1 MTNDEIRIC
10 EISVHGDPLG
20 LLGSQD
26 TGGQCVYI
34 EELTRAMAEQR
45 PNIKIDCFTRWYEG
59 KKKEEAISKDVNV
72 VRISCGPKEFV
83 RKEDMYPLLDE
94 FAQNVLDYAKK
105 NNFKY
110 NIIHSHYWDGGVAA
124 VKVAKALN
132 IPLIHT
138 NHSAGRLKK
147 KVIDN
152 AELKYDIRI
161 REEDNILAYAKGVLA
176 LTETEKQS
184 LIEEYKLPAEKIY
197 VVPGGL
203 DLKQFYPVKDLEQ
216 AKKDLKVKEKNLI
229 FALGRTDPRKGFEW
243 LIKTMP
249 QVLKKVD
256 DVILYIGGGSLPE
269 YLHEGS
275 PELKERERL
284 MNIAKEIGVTDSVH
298 FTGHL
303 SDEDVTKYYSIC
315 DTFVVPS
322 IYEPFGLVLVE
333 AMACKTVVIATNNGG
348 PVNIVD
354 DGKDGFL
361 VDVKKTDDFADK
373 IVKVLSNPDLKQKLL
388 QAGYDKAIKQYSWQT
403 VSKRVLEEVYLKLK

>member
-1 MTNDEIRIC
+1 MTEEIRIC

-20 LLGSQD
+20 QLGSQD

-34 EELTRAMAEQR
+34 EELTKAMTEHR
-45 PNIKIDCFTRWYEG
+45 PNLKIDCFTRWYEG
-59 KKKEEAISKDVNV
+59 KKKEENISKDVKV
-72 VRISCGPKEFV
+72 IRIPCGSEDFV

-94 FAQNVLDYAKK
+94 FAKNLLDYTKK
-105 NNFKY
+105 NNLKY
-110 NIIHSHYWDGGVAA
+110 RIIHSHYWDGGVAA
-124 VKVAKALN
+124 VKVAKSLN
-132 IPLIHT
+132 ILLIHT

-147 KVIDN
+147 KVLDSKT
-152 AELKYDIRI
+152 LKYDIRI

-203 DLKQFYPVKDLEQ
+203 DLKQFYPIKDIKK
-216 AKKDLKVKEKNLI
+216 AKNDLNIKEKNVI

-243 LIKTMP
+243 LIRTIP
-249 QVLKKVD
+249 HIIEKVD
-256 DVILYIGGGSLPE
+256 DVKLYIGGGSLPE
-269 YLHEGS
+269 YLHQNS
-275 PELKERERL
+275 PELNERNRL
-284 MNIAKEIGVTDSVH
+284 LNIAKKLEVSNYIH

-303 SDEDVTKYYSIC
+303 SDEDVTKFYSVS

-322 IYEPFGLVLVE
+322 IYEPFGLVLLE

-354 DGKDGFL
+354 DGVDGFL
-361 VDVKKTDDFADK
+361 VDVKDTKEFADK
-373 IVKVLSNPDLKQKLL
+373 IIKILTDEKLKQKMIL
-388 QAGYDKAIKQYSWQT
+388 AGYEKATELYSWQT
-403 VSKRVLEEVYLKLK
+403 VSKKVLEEVYLKIS

>member
-1 MTNDEIRIC
+1 MAKDEIRVC

-34 EELTRAMAEQR
+34 EELTKAMAEHR
-45 PNIKIDCFTRWYEG
+45 PNLKIDCFTRWYEG
-59 KKKEEAISKDVNV
+59 KQKEEPISKDVKV
-72 VRISCGPKEFV
+72 IRIPCGPKEFV

-94 FAQNVLDYAKK
+94 FAKNLLDYVKK
-105 NNFKY
+105 NNY
-110 NIIHSHYWDGGVAA
+110 NYRLIHSHYWDGGVAA
-124 VKVAKALN
+124 VKVAEKLK

-147 KVIDN
+147 KVLASKN
-152 AELKYDIRI
+152 LSYDIRI

-203 DLKQFYPVKDLEQ
+203 DLKQFYPVEDLKK
-216 AKKDLKVKEKNLI
+216 AKKDLNVEQNNVI

-243 LIKTMP
+243 LIRTMP
-249 QVLKKVD
+249 QVVK
-256 DVILYIGGGSLPE
+256 DVEDVKLYIGGGSLPE
-269 YLHEGS
+269 YLHANS
-275 PELKERERL
+275 PEVKERERL
-284 MNIAKEIGVTDSVH
+284 LNIAKELKVTDYIH

-303 SDEDVTKYYSIC
+303 SDEDVTKFYSIS

-354 DGKDGFL
+354 NGVDGYL
-361 VDVKKTDDFADK
+361 VNVKNTKEFAEK
-373 IVKVLSNPDLKQKLL
+373 IIKVLNDPVLKEKMIK
-388 QAGYDKAIKQYSWQT
+388 AGYEKATKKYSWST
-403 VSKRVLEEVYLKLK
+403 ISKRVLEEVYLKIS

>member
-1 MTNDEIRIC
+1 MSKDEIRIC

-45 PNIKIDCFTRWYEG
+45 PNLKIDCFTRWYEG
-59 KKKEEAISKDVNV
+59 KKKEEDISKDVKV
-72 VRISCGPKEFV
+72 VRIPCGPKEFV

-94 FAQNVLDYAKK
+94 FAKNLLNYVKK
-105 NNFKY
+105 NDYKY
-110 NIIHSHYWDGGVAA
+110 HVIHSHYWDGGVAA

-147 KVIDN
+147 KVIDSKD
-152 AELKYDIRI
+152 LSYDVRI

-184 LIEEYKLPAEKIY
+184 LTEEYKLPAEKIY

-203 DLKQFYPVKDLEQ
+203 DLKQFYPVRDLKK
-216 AKKDLKVKEKNLI
+216 AKKDLNVKEKNVI

-243 LIKTMP
+243 LIRTMP
-249 QVLKKVD
+249 EVINNVN
-256 DVILYIGGGSLPE
+256 DVKLYIGGGSLPE
-269 YLHEGS
+269 YLHENS
-275 PELKERERL
+275 PEIKERKRL
-284 MNIAKEIGVTDSVH
+284 LDIAKKINVTDQVQ

-354 DGKDGFL
+354 DGIDGFL
-361 VDVKKTDDFADK
+361 VNVKNTKDFADK
-373 IVKVLSNPDLKQKLL
+373 IIKVLNNPELKEKMTL
-388 QAGYDKAIKQYSWQT
+388 AGYEKATKKYSWST
-403 VSKRVLEEVYLKLK
+403 ISKRVLEEVYLKIS